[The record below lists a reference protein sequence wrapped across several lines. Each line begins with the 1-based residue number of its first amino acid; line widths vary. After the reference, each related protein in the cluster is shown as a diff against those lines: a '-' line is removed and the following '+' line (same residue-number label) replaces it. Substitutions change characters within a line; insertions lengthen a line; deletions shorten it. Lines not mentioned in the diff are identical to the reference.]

1 VERHDPHA
9 VAFLG
14 LATAAAVTYY
24 QVMDQPLQAEG
35 LAQLNGLLQD
45 IATALSNVAPIY
57 WTDADSGTC
66 KPLDQVDLLFGV
78 FLRGATVFK
87 TPRAEFRNLSI
98 RRDDMR
104 SAIAIFRGA
113 GLKFQLRRERPQAR
127 SAANYDPGSEFPTPR

>member
-1 VERHDPHA
+1 MERHDPHA

-24 QVMDQPLQAEG
+24 QVMDKPLRVEG

-45 IATALSNVAPIY
+45 VATALSNVAPIY
-57 WTDADSGTC
+57 WTDAASGAC
-66 KPLDQVDLLFGV
+66 KPLDPIDLLFGV

-113 GLKFQLRRERPQAR
+113 ALKFQLRPNRPEE
-127 SAANYDPGSEFPTPR
+127 SLNS